1 MNKVLLCFKNSQ
13 QSYMTPGQKPPSH
26 LSIGWSTGISLLFSM
41 AVDRLLHRGRAKK
54 LGPEENFLQ
63 EEELHFVEHI
73 NRQCKTAWRI
83 HKYSSRRGRTIY
95 IIDSN

>member
-1 MNKVLLCFKNSQ
+1 
-13 QSYMTPGQKPPSH
+13 MTPGQKPTSH
-26 LSIGWSTGISLLFSM
+26 AYIGWSTGISLLFTM

-54 LGPEENFLQ
+54 EGPAENILQ
-63 EEELHFVEHI
+63 GEELHFVESI

-83 HKYSSRRGRTIY
+83 RKYSGRRGKTIF